1 MIWNGTTE
9 ELILSIDDLNKK
21 NKTIRFNYKISTKQI
36 EFLYTRL
43 YRDQKHKIQ
52 TTIFRKPTDQQTY
65 LHAQSNHPKSLK
77 DSIPYSQALLIKTT
91 CLSTSEF
98 NKNCGII
105 TKRFKERC

>member
-21 NKTIRFNYKISTKQI
+21 NKTTRFNYKISTKKI

-52 TTIFRKPTDQQTY
+52 TTIFRKPTGQQTY

-77 DSIPYSQALLIKTT
+77 DSIPYSQALPIKTA